1 MQHLLYGD
9 FGNAAHFAHDSP
21 IQREM
26 CGTATHP
33 VLAAR
38 IPLHRAIP
46 IVEPS
51 VDQHLTPAQMYDLGE
66 RLSPLRDE
74 GIMVLGSGN
83 VVHNLT
89 LTDWRNMKGAEAADS
104 FSDTVRDLVLSRDDE
119 TLVNYQKLDHA
130 NYAAPTTSP
139 RRSTSWTQV
148 KATRRPYS
156 TMSGTW
162 ARCP

>member
-1 MQHLLYGD
+1 MD
-9 FGNAAHFAHDSP
+9 FAHDSP
-21 IQREM
+21 TQREM

-33 VLAAR
+33 MLAAR

-46 IVEPS
+46 IVELS

-74 GIMVLGSGN
+74 GIMVLDSGN

-89 LTDWRNMKGAEAADS
+89 LTDWRNMKGTEAADS

-139 RRSTSWTQV
+139 RRPTSWTQV

>member
-1 MQHLLYGD
+1 
-9 FGNAAHFAHDSP
+9 
-21 IQREM
+21 
-26 CGTATHP
+26 
-33 VLAAR
+33 
-38 IPLHRAIP
+38 
-46 IVEPS
+46 
-51 VDQHLTPAQMYDLGE
+51 MYDLGE

-89 LTDWRNMKGAEAADS
+89 LTDWRNMKGTEAADS

>member
-1 MQHLLYGD
+1 MD
-9 FGNAAHFAHDSP
+9 FAHDSP
-21 IQREM
+21 TQREM

-33 VLAAR
+33 MLAAR

-74 GIMVLGSGN
+74 GIMVLDSGN

-89 LTDWRNMKGAEAADS
+89 LTDWRNMKGTEAADS

-139 RRSTSWTQV
+139 RRPTSWTQV